1 MRHHFLRYRVQEF
14 FTRSLPCDDTLQLF
28 HNGMTSAANSSNY
41 FAVARNDD
49 QQAIHSQE
57 AAPSSPDEPEQL
69 DTTSIRALRIAAAVE
84 RSKTEYRPEHAYT
97 ERLWLK
103 PGSYKSQR
111 PATNSQLDRQ
121 RLGMWKPAST
131 TLTKQSIWPAAFISP
146 TRQITKAPLSLFS

>member
-97 ERLWLK
+97 ERLVCGF
-103 PGSYKSQR
+103 PF
-111 PATNSQLDRQ
+111 T
-121 RLGMWKPAST
+121 
-131 TLTKQSIWPAAFISP
+131 
-146 TRQITKAPLSLFS
+146 FSV